1 MSDINEQEPSSIIGE
16 FNKALYC
23 EVSQAERGSKIDI
36 TPAET
41 EEMSANKSP
50 SCEINAEDDLKT
62 TTLNLSKKIQELQQ
76 KRSSISFQHRRF
88 YSNPDPMKLEND
100 LPKNCHSHS
109 QNIKRL
115 KFHAY
120 TKKIKR
126 YSNFCP
132 LLSYNF

>member
-1 MSDINEQEPSSIIGE
+1 
-16 FNKALYC
+16 
-23 EVSQAERGSKIDI
+23 
-36 TPAET
+36 
-41 EEMSANKSP
+41 MSANKSP

-62 TTLNLSKKIQELQQ
+62 NTLNLSKKIQELQQ

-120 TKKIKR
+120 TNKIKR
-126 YSNFCP
+126 YSNFCF